1 MKITLSSITKRFGA
15 VTAAD
20 SVSLEVGEGES
31 FFLLGPSGCGKT
43 TLLRCVA
50 GFCEPDAGDILFD
63 DKSVT
68 HLPPHRRNTGMV
80 FQNYALWPHLTVEQ
94 NVAFGLT
101 VPGRRVPA
109 EARGRRVRE
118 MLQAVRMEEC
128 AARKPNQLSGGQQ
141 QRVALARALAIGP
154 GCLLLDEPLSNLD
167 AKLRH
172 EMRREIK
179 RLVRDMGITSIYVTH
194 DQKEA
199 LSMADRCAVL
209 RAGRIEQVG
218 SPRELYERPA
228 NRFVADFLGAS
239 NLIPGTLETGSAG
252 EARVRTSGGDWHG
265 RAAPAGLQSGA
276 AAAISIRPE
285 AIHRVA
291 PDTKGPNIFS
301 GRLTDWVYLGDMAEL
316 WITLPDGM
324 LLKALETK
332 PNGTPPPIGDD
343 IRFQVDPADVVILA

>member
-1 MKITLSSITKRFGA
+1 MKITLDSVTKRFGA

-20 SVSLEVGEGES
+20 GVSLEVGEGES

-50 GFCEPDAGDILFD
+50 GFCEPDAGRILFD
-63 DKSVT
+63 GRPVT
-68 HLPPHRRNTGMV
+68 DVPPHKRNTGMV
-80 FQNYALWPHLTVEQ
+80 FQNYALWPHMTVEQ
-94 NVAFGLT
+94 NVAFGLD
-101 VPGRRVPA
+101 VPGRRLPS
-109 EARGRRVRE
+109 EARGQRVRE
-118 MLQAVRMEEC
+118 MLRAVHMEEY

-209 RAGRIEQVG
+209 RAGRVEQVG

-239 NLIPGTLETGSAG
+239 NLVPGKLGIGAAG
-252 EARVRTSGGDWHG
+252 EVLVKTPSGEWRG
-265 RAAPAGLQSGA
+265 RSAPAGLQPGA
-276 AAAISIRPE
+276 DAAVSIRPE
-285 AIHRVA
+285 AIRRAA
-291 PDTKGPNIFS
+291 PDASGPNVFS
-301 GRLTDWVYLGDMAEL
+301 SRLADWVYLGDMAEL
-316 WITLPDGM
+316 WLALPDG
-324 LLKALETK
+324 LVLKALETK
-332 PNGTPPPIGDD
+332 PAGAPPAIGGA
-343 IRFQVDPADVVILA
+343 IRFQVDPADVVVLA